1 MARWWHDT
9 IQGHQGDR
17 LRRRLRCSR
26 DRQRARQ
33 DQAGQGGACAVL
45 TARLVFDARRGAR
58 PAGYQGATAEGWK
71 LGDRTCKRHLD
82 DFKFTFDLEPFVQ
95 VQQTIAILAQT
106 AIDLPPMQA
115 PSSFNLEAVKANIDE
130 LVKAQKGQ

>member
-1 MARWWHDT
+1 MTPFKATRGTVYEGGFGVPGIVRGLGKINPGRVGHALSSRHDWFPT
-9 IQGHQGDR
+9 LAAAPGLPDTKEQPLKG
-17 LRRRLRCSR
+17 
-26 DRQRARQ
+26 
-33 DQAGQGGACAVL
+33 V
-45 TARLVFDARRGAR
+45 
-58 PAGYQGATAEGWK
+58 K

-130 LVKAQKGQ
+130 PVKAQKGQ